1 VETVSAERLVEVVV
15 EIADTLV
22 DDFDLMA
29 FLYLLTRRT
38 AQLLDASEVGLMVSG
53 GSGELQFVA
62 ASREVAQTLELFQLQ
77 VREGPCLD
85 AYTSGTAVSN
95 AVLARS
101 LDRWPEFAPRAI
113 REGFAVVHAFPMR
126 LRDQVI
132 GALNVFTA
140 PDRVLASS
148 EVAVV
153 QGLADVATISLLQ
166 ERAVR
171 RATLVSEQLQVALNS
186 RVLIEQAKGALAQVH
201 GTDAEAAFQVLRGY
215 ARRHQQRLT
224 DVAEAFLK
232 TPEQYPELL
241 AKPA

>member
-1 VETVSAERLVEVVV
+1 MSRRWRSAGDADPATTGLGHAESISPRGAHGARAAQPGEGDPVETVSAERLVEVVV

-38 AQLLDASEVGLMVSG
+38 AELLDASEVGLMVSG

-113 REGFAVVHAFPMR
+113 RE
-126 LRDQVI
+126 
-132 GALNVFTA
+132 
-140 PDRVLASS
+140 
-148 EVAVV
+148 
-153 QGLADVATISLLQ
+153 
-166 ERAVR
+166 
-171 RATLVSEQLQVALNS
+171 
-186 RVLIEQAKGALAQVH
+186 
-201 GTDAEAAFQVLRGY
+201 
-215 ARRHQQRLT
+215 
-224 DVAEAFLK
+224 
-232 TPEQYPELL
+232 
-241 AKPA
+241 